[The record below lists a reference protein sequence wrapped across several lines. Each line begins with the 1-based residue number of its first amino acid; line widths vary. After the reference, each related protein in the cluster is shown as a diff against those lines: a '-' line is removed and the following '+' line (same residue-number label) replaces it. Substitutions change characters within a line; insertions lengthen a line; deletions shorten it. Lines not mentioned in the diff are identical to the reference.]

1 MMASGVPAG
10 AASRAG
16 CRDATHFDDRHCG
29 NIKTGK
35 CRPEMPS
42 RPRRRNRG
50 LGLASPAEWADVSSK
65 GEAPEERN
73 MMAILYF
80 RLFSVVAIALALI
93 TTASAQDY
101 PTKQVRIIIPFAP
114 GGLND
119 LMGRMVATHLSGKF
133 GRQVIPENRAGAGGA
148 TCTGHVAKSPPDGHV
163 LLIVSIA
170 NAVNPWLYK
179 LNFDPQ
185 KSFAPIAGIVSSE
198 NVLAVNNDLPVK
210 NVKEFIALAKKQP
223 GKIPYAS
230 GGIGGSLHLAME
242 LLKVTAGIDL
252 VHIPFKGAGPGII
265 DVIGGH
271 TKAINGTISSVSPH
285 IRAGKL
291 RALAVTGKNR
301 NEALPDVP
309 TFGESGL
316 SGYEA
321 GNWIG
326 LAAPAGTPAPIIAR
340 LQREIVEMQQS
351 EEFKKQLVHH
361 GSEVLALDAA
371 GFGKYID
378 DEMEKWGKVVKQAG
392 IKAQ

>member
-1 MMASGVPAG
+1 MA
-10 AASRAG
+10 
-16 CRDATHFDDRHCG
+16 TLH
-29 NIKTGK
+29 
-35 CRPEMPS
+35 
-42 RPRRRNRG
+42 
-50 LGLASPAEWADVSSK
+50 W
-65 GEAPEERN
+65 
-73 MMAILYF
+73 
-80 RLFSVVAIALALI
+80 RLFAIAAIALAAI
-93 TTASAQDY
+93 MPAHAQDY

-119 LMGRMVATHLSGKF
+119 LIGRMVATHLSEKF
-133 GRQVIPENRAGAGGA
+133 GRQVIPENRAGAGGVIA
-148 TCTGHVAKSPPDGHV
+148 TELVAHSPPDGHV
-163 LLIVSIA
+163 LLIMSIA

-210 NVKEFIALAKKQP
+210 NVKEFITLAKQQQ
-223 GKIPYAS
+223 GKMLYAS

-242 LLKVTAGIDL
+242 LFKLTAGIDL

-285 IRAGKL
+285 IRGGKL
-291 RALAVTGKNR
+291 RGLAVTGKNR
-301 NEALPDVP
+301 SEALPDIP
-309 TFGESGL
+309 TFEESGV

-340 LQREIVEMQQS
+340 LQKEIAEMQRS
-351 EEFKKQLVHH
+351 EEFKKLLVHH
-361 GSEVLALDAA
+361 GSEALVLPTTE
-371 GFGKYID
+371 FGKFMD
-378 DEMEKWGKVVKQAG
+378 GEMEKWGKVVKQAG

>member
-1 MMASGVPAG
+1 MA
-10 AASRAG
+10 
-16 CRDATHFDDRHCG
+16 T
-29 NIKTGK
+29 
-35 CRPEMPS
+35 
-42 RPRRRNRG
+42 
-50 LGLASPAEWADVSSK
+50 
-65 GEAPEERN
+65 
-73 MMAILYF
+73 LYL
-80 RLFSVVAIALALI
+80 RLFAVAVIALAAI
-93 TTASAQDY
+93 TPARAQDY

-119 LMGRMVATHLSGKF
+119 LIGRMVATHLSEKF
-133 GRQVIPENRAGAGGA
+133 GRQVIPENRAGAGGVIA
-148 TCTGHVAKSPPDGHV
+148 TELVAQSPPDGHV

-210 NVKEFIALAKKQP
+210 NVKEFIALAKKQQ
-223 GKIPYAS
+223 GKMLYAS
-230 GGIGGSLHLAME
+230 GGTGGSLHLAME
-242 LLKVTAGIDL
+242 LFKVTAGIDL

-309 TFGESGL
+309 TFAESGV

-340 LQREIVEMQQS
+340 LQKEIVELQRS
-351 EEFKKQLVHH
+351 EEFKKQLAHH
-361 GSEVLALDAA
+361 GSEALALAA
-371 GFGKYID
+371 AEFGKFMD

>member
-1 MMASGVPAG
+1 MA
-10 AASRAG
+10 
-16 CRDATHFDDRHCG
+16 T
-29 NIKTGK
+29 
-35 CRPEMPS
+35 
-42 RPRRRNRG
+42 
-50 LGLASPAEWADVSSK
+50 
-65 GEAPEERN
+65 
-73 MMAILYF
+73 LYL
-80 RLFSVVAIALALI
+80 RLFAVAVIALAAI
-93 TTASAQDY
+93 TTARAQDY

-119 LMGRMVATHLSGKF
+119 LIGRMVATHLSGKF
-133 GRQVIPENRAGAGGA
+133 GRQVIPENRAGAGGVIA
-148 TCTGHVAKSPPDGHV
+148 TELVAQSPPDGHV

-210 NVKEFIALAKKQP
+210 NVKEFIALAKKQQ
-223 GKIPYAS
+223 GKMPYAS
-230 GGIGGSLHLAME
+230 GGTGGSLHLAME
-242 LLKVTAGIDL
+242 LFKVTAGIEL

-309 TFGESGL
+309 TFEESGV

-340 LQREIVEMQQS
+340 LQREIAEMQRS
-351 EEFKKQLVHH
+351 EEFKKQLMHH
-361 GSEVLALDAA
+361 GSEALTLATAE
-371 GFGKYID
+371 FGKYMD

>member
-1 MMASGVPAG
+1 MAA
-10 AASRAG
+10 
-16 CRDATHFDDRHCG
+16 
-29 NIKTGK
+29 
-35 CRPEMPS
+35 
-42 RPRRRNRG
+42 
-50 LGLASPAEWADVSSK
+50 
-65 GEAPEERN
+65 
-73 MMAILYF
+73 LYS
-80 RLFSVVAIALALI
+80 RLFLTAACALSLLT
-93 TTASAQDY
+93 TTAAAQDY
-101 PTKQVRIIIPFAP
+101 PTKPVRIIIPFAP

-119 LMGRMVATHLSGKF
+119 LIGRMVATHLSGKF
-133 GRQVIPENRAGAGGA
+133 GRQVIPENRAGAGGVIA
-148 TCTGHVAKSPPDGHV
+148 TELVAQSPPDGHV

-210 NVKEFIALAKKQP
+210 TVKEFIALAKKEK
-223 GKIPYAS
+223 GKMPYAS

-242 LLKVTAGIDL
+242 LFKVTAGIDL
-252 VHIPFKGAGPGII
+252 MHIPFKGAGPGII

-285 IRAGKL
+285 IRGGKL

-309 TFGESGL
+309 TFEESGV

-326 LAAPAGTPAPIIAR
+326 LAAPAGTPAAIIAR
-340 LQREIVEMQQS
+340 LQKELTEMQAS
-351 EEFKKQLVHH
+351 AEFKKQLVIH
-361 GSEVLALDAA
+361 GSEALVLGSAA
-371 GFGKYID
+371 FGKFVD
-378 DEMEKWGKVVKQAG
+378 DETAKWGKVVKQAN

>member
-1 MMASGVPAG
+1 MTRLQAPLFAVASA
-10 AASRAG
+10 
-16 CRDATHFDDRHCG
+16 
-29 NIKTGK
+29 
-35 CRPEMPS
+35 M
-42 RPRRRNRG
+42 
-50 LGLASPAEWADVSSK
+50 L
-65 GEAPEERN
+65 
-73 MMAILYF
+73 
-80 RLFSVVAIALALI
+80 ALA
-93 TTASAQDY
+93 APAAAQEY
-101 PTKQVRIIIPFAP
+101 PSKQVRIIIPFAP

-119 LMGRMVATHLSGKF
+119 LIGRMVATHLSGKF
-133 GRQVIPENRAGAGGA
+133 GRQVIPENRPGAGGVVA
-148 TCTGHVAKSPPDGHV
+148 TELVAHSPPDGHV

-210 NVKEFIALAKKQP
+210 NVKEFIALAKKEQ
-223 GKIPYAS
+223 GKLPYAS

-242 LLKVTAGIDL
+242 LFKVTAGIDL

-285 IRAGKL
+285 VRAGKL

-301 NEALPDVP
+301 NGALPNVP
-309 TFGESGL
+309 TFEESGV
-316 SGYEA
+316 SGYDA

-340 LQREIVEMQQS
+340 LQKEIAEMQKS
-351 EEFKKQLVHH
+351 EEFKKQLAHH
-361 GSEVLALDAA
+361 GSEALSLASVE
-371 GFGKYID
+371 FGKYMD
-378 DEMEKWGKVVKQAG
+378 NEMAKWGRVVKQAG

>member
-1 MMASGVPAG
+1 MA
-10 AASRAG
+10 
-16 CRDATHFDDRHCG
+16 T
-29 NIKTGK
+29 
-35 CRPEMPS
+35 
-42 RPRRRNRG
+42 
-50 LGLASPAEWADVSSK
+50 
-65 GEAPEERN
+65 
-73 MMAILYF
+73 LYL
-80 RLFSVVAIALALI
+80 RLFAVAVIALAAI
-93 TTASAQDY
+93 TTARAQDY

-119 LMGRMVATHLSGKF
+119 LIGRMVATHLSGKF
-133 GRQVIPENRAGAGGA
+133 GRQVIPENRPGAGGVVA
-148 TCTGHVAKSPPDGHV
+148 TELVAQSPPDGHV

-210 NVKEFIALAKKQP
+210 NVKEFIALAKQQQ
-223 GKIPYAS
+223 GKMPYAS

-242 LLKVTAGIDL
+242 LFKVTAGIDL

-301 NEALPDVP
+301 NGALPDVP
-309 TFGESGL
+309 TFEESGV

-340 LQREIVEMQQS
+340 LQREIAEMQRS
-351 EEFKKQLVHH
+351 EEFKKQLAHH
-361 GSEVLALDAA
+361 GSEALTLATAE
-371 GFGKYID
+371 FGKYMD

>member
-1 MMASGVPAG
+1 MIGFR
-10 AASRAG
+10 SR
-16 CRDATHFDDRHCG
+16 
-29 NIKTGK
+29 
-35 CRPEMPS
+35 
-42 RPRRRNRG
+42 
-50 LGLASPAEWADVSSK
+50 LLAISAFV
-65 GEAPEERN
+65 
-73 MMAILYF
+73 
-80 RLFSVVAIALALI
+80 LAL
-93 TTASAQDY
+93 TAPASAQEF

-133 GRQVIPENRAGAGGA
+133 GRQVIPENRAGAGGVIA
-148 TCTGHVAKSPPDGHV
+148 TELVANSPPDGHV

-185 KSFAPIAGIVSSE
+185 KSFTPIAGIVSSE

-210 NVKEFIALAKKQP
+210 NVKEFIALAKKEQ
-223 GKIPYAS
+223 GKLPYAS

-242 LLKVTAGIDL
+242 LFKLTAGIDL

-285 IRAGKL
+285 VRTGKL

-309 TFGESGL
+309 TFEESGVP
-316 SGYEA
+316 GYEA

-340 LQREIVEMQQS
+340 LQREIAEMQNS

-361 GSEVLALDAA
+361 GSEALTLASAE
-371 GFGKYID
+371 FGKYMD
-378 DEMEKWGKVVKQAG
+378 DEMAKWGRVVKTAG

>member
-1 MMASGVPAG
+1 MTRLQA
-10 AASRAG
+10 
-16 CRDATHFDDRHCG
+16 
-29 NIKTGK
+29 
-35 CRPEMPS
+35 
-42 RPRRRNRG
+42 
-50 LGLASPAEWADVSSK
+50 
-65 GEAPEERN
+65 
-73 MMAILYF
+73 
-80 RLFSVVAIALALI
+80 RLFAIVGFVLAL
-93 TTASAQDY
+93 TASAPAQDY

-119 LMGRMVATHLSGKF
+119 LIGRMVATHLSGKF
-133 GRQVIPENRAGAGGA
+133 GRQVIPENRAGAGGVVA
-148 TCTGHVAKSPPDGHV
+148 TELVAQSPPDGHV

-210 NVKEFIALAKKQP
+210 NVKEFIALAKKEQ
-223 GKIPYAS
+223 GKMPYAS

-242 LLKVTAGIDL
+242 LFKVTAGIDL

-301 NEALPDVP
+301 NAALPNVP
-309 TFGESGL
+309 TFEEAGV

-340 LQREIVEMQQS
+340 LQREIAEMQRS
-351 EEFKKQLVHH
+351 DEFKKQLAHH
-361 GSEVLALDAA
+361 GSEALTLATAE
-371 GFGKYID
+371 FGKYMD
-378 DEMEKWGKVVKQAG
+378 SEMAKWGRVVKQAG

>member
-1 MMASGVPAG
+1 MA
-10 AASRAG
+10 
-16 CRDATHFDDRHCG
+16 T
-29 NIKTGK
+29 
-35 CRPEMPS
+35 
-42 RPRRRNRG
+42 
-50 LGLASPAEWADVSSK
+50 
-65 GEAPEERN
+65 
-73 MMAILYF
+73 LYL
-80 RLFSVVAIALALI
+80 RLFAVAVIALSAI
-93 TTASAQDY
+93 TTARAQDY

-119 LMGRMVATHLSGKF
+119 LIGRMVATHLSGKF
-133 GRQVIPENRAGAGGA
+133 GRQVIPENRAGAGGVIA
-148 TCTGHVAKSPPDGHV
+148 TELVAQSPPDGHV

-210 NVKEFIALAKKQP
+210 NVKEFIALAKKQQ
-223 GKIPYAS
+223 GKMPYAS
-230 GGIGGSLHLAME
+230 GGTGGSLHLAME
-242 LLKVTAGIDL
+242 LFKVTAGIEL

-309 TFGESGL
+309 TFEESGV

-326 LAAPAGTPAPIIAR
+326 LAAPAGTPAPIIAQVAEGNRGDARGRRSSRSSSCITAPKLLRWPR
-340 LQREIVEMQQS
+340 LSSANTWTTRWRS
-351 EEFKKQLVHH
+351 
-361 GSEVLALDAA
+361 GARS
-371 GFGKYID
+371 
-378 DEMEKWGKVVKQAG
+378 
-392 IKAQ
+392 